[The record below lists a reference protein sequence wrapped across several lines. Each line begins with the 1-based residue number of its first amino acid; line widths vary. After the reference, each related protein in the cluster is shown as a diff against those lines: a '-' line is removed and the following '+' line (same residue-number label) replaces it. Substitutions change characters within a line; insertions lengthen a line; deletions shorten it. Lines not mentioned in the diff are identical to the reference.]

1 MNKITKY
8 LGVITILLFAGTFLY
23 TQEQAVDRVTV
34 PFSNPSKPGK
44 LDVSVQNGGIAIKGY
59 NGKEVIIEARVR
71 ERKVEAKLA
80 EGIPVKPDEKRLRL
94 AVRLPKKE
102 EEKKSKEVDIDKL
115 DIPDQVKEAIK
126 SGRIPNVEGL
136 RRIPVP
142 GGTGLEVEE
151 EDNVMEVR
159 TSTFQ
164 QAVDVVIQ
172 APYNTTL
179 ELSSMNNGTIT
190 VENITGE
197 VEVSNMNGPIKL
209 TGISGT
215 VVAHSM
221 NGWITVAL
229 ESVTPNKPMSFSTM
243 NGDIDVTLP
252 ANTKAKV
259 KIKSDMGEVY
269 SDFDIQ
275 VDTVP
280 QKIEEKDEGRYR
292 VSFEKY
298 IMGTINGG
306 GPEYTFK
313 TYHGDIIIRKAK

>member
-8 LGVITILLFAGTFLY
+8 LGVITVLLLAGTFLY
-23 TQEQAVDRVTV
+23 TQEQAADRVTV

-44 LDVSVQNGGIAIKGY
+44 LDVSVQNGGITIKGY
-59 NGKEVIIEARVR
+59 NGKEVIVEARVR
-71 ERKVEAKLA
+71 ERKVGERV
-80 EGIPVKPDEKRLRL
+80 IDEVAIARAVARLDDRTKRAVERLR
-94 AVRLPKKE
+94 E
-102 EEKKSKEVDIDKL
+102 EGQEKKSQL
-115 DIPDQVKEAIK
+115 
-126 SGRIPNVEGL
+126 EGL

-159 TSTFQ
+159 TSSFR

-172 APYNTTL
+172 APFNTNL
-179 ELSSMNNGTIT
+179 ELSSMNNGIIT

-215 VVAHSM
+215 VVADSM
-221 NGWITVAL
+221 NGWVNVAL
-229 ESVTPNKPMSFSTM
+229 KSVTPDKPMSFSTM

-259 KIKSDMGEVY
+259 KMKSDWGEVF

-275 VDTVP
+275 LDTVP

-313 TYHGDIIIRKAK
+313 TFHGDIIIRKAK

>member
-44 LDVSVQNGGIAIKGY
+44 LDVSVQNGGITIKGY

-71 ERKVEAKLA
+71 ERKIEGAEIDDIKNAVRTAVRVDERTARIFEQLKEKGKEKKAKL
-80 EGIPVKPDEKRLRL
+80 
-94 AVRLPKKE
+94 
-102 EEKKSKEVDIDKL
+102 
-115 DIPDQVKEAIK
+115 
-126 SGRIPNVEGL
+126 EGL

-151 EDNVMEVR
+151 EDNVMEVHTQAFR
-159 TSTFQ
+159 

-172 APYNTTL
+172 APFNTTL
-179 ELSSMNNGTIT
+179 ELSSMNNGIIT

-209 TGISGT
+209 SGISGT

-221 NGWITVAL
+221 NGSVTVAL
-229 ESVTPNKPMSFSTM
+229 KSVTPDKPMSFSTM

-252 ANTKAKV
+252 ANVKAKV
-259 KIKSDMGEVY
+259 KMKSQSGEVY

-275 VDTVP
+275 VDTAP

-292 VSFEKY
+292 ISFEKY
-298 IMGTINGG
+298 IIGTINGG

>member
-44 LDVSVQNGGIAIKGY
+44 LDVSVQNGGITIKGY

-71 ERKVEAKLA
+71 ERKV
-80 EGIPVKPDEKRLRL
+80 GEKVIDDIDTAVRT
-94 AVRLPKKE
+94 AVRLGDRTRRELERLRE
-102 EEKKSKEVDIDKL
+102 EGKEKKAQL
-115 DIPDQVKEAIK
+115 
-126 SGRIPNVEGL
+126 EGL

-151 EDNVMEVR
+151 EDNVMEVHTR
-159 TSTFQ
+159 AFR

-172 APYNTTL
+172 APFNTTL
-179 ELSSMNNGTIT
+179 ELGSMNNGIIT

-197 VEVSNMNGPIKL
+197 IEVSNMNGPIKL
-209 TGISGT
+209 SGISGT

-221 NGWITVAL
+221 NGSVTVAL
-229 ESVTPNKPMSFSTM
+229 KSVTPNKPMSFSTM

-252 ANTKAKV
+252 ANVKAKV
-259 KIKSDMGEVY
+259 KMKSDWGEVY

-275 VDTVP
+275 LETVP
-280 QKIEEKDEGRYR
+280 QKIEKKDEGKYR

-306 GPEYTFK
+306 GPEFTFK
-313 TYHGDIIIRKAK
+313 TYHGDIILRKAK

>member
-23 TQEQAVDRVTV
+23 TQEQAADRVTV

-44 LDVSVQNGGIAIKGY
+44 LDVSVQNGGITIKGY

-71 ERKVEAKLA
+71 ERKVGE
-80 EGIPVKPDEKRLRL
+80 RLIIDKET
-94 AVRLPKKE
+94 AVRLDDRTARAVE
-102 EEKKSKEVDIDKL
+102 QLRERAEEKKSKL
-115 DIPDQVKEAIK
+115 
-126 SGRIPNVEGL
+126 EGL

-151 EDNVMEVR
+151 EDNVMEVHTQAYR
-159 TSTFQ
+159 
-164 QAVDVVIQ
+164 QAVDVIIQ
-172 APYNTTL
+172 APFNTTL
-179 ELSSMNNGTIT
+179 ELSSLNNGIIT

-209 TGISGT
+209 SGISGT

-221 NGWITVAL
+221 NGSVTVAL
-229 ESVTPNKPMSFSTM
+229 KSVTSDKPMSFSTM

-252 ANTKAKV
+252 ANVKAKV
-259 KIKSDMGEVY
+259 KMKSERGEVY

-275 VDTVP
+275 LDSAP
-280 QKIEEKDEGRYR
+280 QKIEEKEEGRYR

-298 IMGTINGG
+298 IIGEINGG
-306 GPEYTFK
+306 GPDYTFK
-313 TYHGDIIIRKAK
+313 TYNGDIIIRKAK

>member
-1 MNKITKY
+1 M
-8 LGVITILLFAGTFLY
+8 
-23 TQEQAVDRVTV
+23 
-34 PFSNPSKPGK
+34 
-44 LDVSVQNGGIAIKGY
+44 
-59 NGKEVIIEARVR
+59 
-71 ERKVEAKLA
+71 
-80 EGIPVKPDEKRLRL
+80 
-94 AVRLPKKE
+94 
-102 EEKKSKEVDIDKL
+102 
-115 DIPDQVKEAIK
+115 
-126 SGRIPNVEGL
+126 
-136 RRIPVP
+136 
-142 GGTGLEVEE
+142 EVEE

-159 TSTFQ
+159 TSAFR

-172 APYNTTL
+172 APFNTNL
-179 ELSSMNNGTIT
+179 ELSSMNNGMIT

-215 VVAHSM
+215 VVADSM
-221 NGWITVAL
+221 NGWVNVAL
-229 ESVTPNKPMSFSTM
+229 KSVTPDKPMSFSTM

-259 KIKSDMGEVY
+259 KMKSDWGEVF

-275 VDTVP
+275 LDTVP

-313 TYHGDIIIRKAK
+313 TFHGDIIIRKAK

>member
-23 TQEQAVDRVTV
+23 TQEQPVDRVTV

-44 LDVSVQNGGIAIKGY
+44 LDVSVQNGGITIKGY

-71 ERKVEAKLA
+71 ERKV
-80 EGIPVKPDEKRLRL
+80 GEKVTDDIDTAVRT
-94 AVRLPKKE
+94 AVRLDDRTTRLIERLRE
-102 EEKKSKEVDIDKL
+102 EGQEKKAKL
-115 DIPDQVKEAIK
+115 
-126 SGRIPNVEGL
+126 EGL

-151 EDNVMEVR
+151 EGNVMEVR
-159 TSTFQ
+159 THTLQ

-172 APYNTTL
+172 APFNTIL
-179 ELSSMNNGTIT
+179 ELSSMNNGMIT
-190 VENITGE
+190 VENISGE
-197 VEVSNMNGPIKL
+197 IEVSNMNGPIKL

-221 NGWITVAL
+221 NGWINVAL
-229 ESVTPNKPMSFSTM
+229 KSVTPDKPMSFSTM

-252 ANTKAKV
+252 ANVKAKV
-259 KIKSDMGEVY
+259 KMKSDWGEVY
-269 SDFDIQ
+269 SDFDIR
-275 VDTVP
+275 VETVP

>member
-44 LDVSVQNGGIAIKGY
+44 LDVSVQNGGITIKGY

-71 ERKVEAKLA
+71 ERKV
-80 EGIPVKPDEKRLRL
+80 GEKVIDDMDV
-94 AVRLPKKE
+94 AVRLDDRVRREIERLRE
-102 EEKKSKEVDIDKL
+102 EGKEKKAKL
-115 DIPDQVKEAIK
+115 
-126 SGRIPNVEGL
+126 EGL

-151 EDNVMEVR
+151 EDNVIEVHTQAFR
-159 TSTFQ
+159 

-172 APYNTTL
+172 APFNTTL
-179 ELSSMNNGTIT
+179 ELGSMNNGTIT

-197 VEVSNMNGPIKL
+197 IEVSNMNGPIKL

-215 VVAHSM
+215 VIAHSM
-221 NGWITVAL
+221 NGWINVAL
-229 ESVTPNKPMSFSTM
+229 KSVNPDKPMSFSTM

-252 ANTKAKV
+252 ANVKAKV
-259 KIKSDMGEVY
+259 KIKSDWGEVY

-275 VDTVP
+275 LDTVP
-280 QKIEEKDEGRYR
+280 QKIEEKNEGKYR

>member
-8 LGVITILLFAGTFLY
+8 LGVITVLLLAGTFLY
-23 TQEQAVDRVTV
+23 TQEQAADRVTV

-44 LDVSVQNGGIAIKGY
+44 LDVSVQNGGITIKGY
-59 NGKEVIIEARVR
+59 NGKEVIVEARVR
-71 ERKVEAKLA
+71 ERKVGERV
-80 EGIPVKPDEKRLRL
+80 IDEVAIARAVARLDDRTKRAVERLR
-94 AVRLPKKE
+94 E
-102 EEKKSKEVDIDKL
+102 EGQEKKSQL
-115 DIPDQVKEAIK
+115 
-126 SGRIPNVEGL
+126 EGL

-159 TSTFQ
+159 TSAFR

-172 APYNTTL
+172 APFNTNL
-179 ELSSMNNGTIT
+179 ELSSMNNGIIT

-215 VVAHSM
+215 VVADSM
-221 NGWITVAL
+221 NGWVNVAL
-229 ESVTPNKPMSFSTM
+229 KSVTPDKPMSFSTM

-259 KIKSDMGEVY
+259 KMKSDWGEVF

-275 VDTVP
+275 LDTVP

-313 TYHGDIIIRKAK
+313 TFHGDIIIRKAK

>member
-23 TQEQAVDRVTV
+23 TQEQPVDRVTV

-44 LDVSVQNGGIAIKGY
+44 LDVNVQNGGITIKGY

-71 ERKVEAKLA
+71 ERKV
-80 EGIPVKPDEKRLRL
+80 GEKVTADFDVAVRT
-94 AVRLPKKE
+94 AVRLDDRTARAVERLREKA
-102 EEKKSKEVDIDKL
+102 EEKKSQL
-115 DIPDQVKEAIK
+115 
-126 SGRIPNVEGL
+126 EGL

-151 EDNVMEVR
+151 EGNVMEVR
-159 TSTFQ
+159 THAFQ
-164 QAVDVVIQ
+164 QAIDVVIQ
-172 APYNTTL
+172 APFNTTL

-221 NGWITVAL
+221 NGWINVAL
-229 ESVTPNKPMSFSTM
+229 KSVTPDKPMSFSTM

-252 ANTKAKV
+252 ASVKAKV
-259 KIKSDMGEVY
+259 KMKSDWGEVY

-275 VDTVP
+275 VSTVP

>member
-44 LDVSVQNGGIAIKGY
+44 LDVSVQNGGITIKGY

-71 ERKVEAKLA
+71 ERKV
-80 EGIPVKPDEKRLRL
+80 GEKVTDDIDTAIRTAVRT
-94 AVRLPKKE
+94 AVRLDDRARRE
-102 EEKKSKEVDIDKL
+102 LEQLREEGEEKKSKL
-115 DIPDQVKEAIK
+115 
-126 SGRIPNVEGL
+126 EGL

-151 EDNVMEVR
+151 EDNVMEVHTQAFR
-159 TSTFQ
+159 

-172 APYNTTL
+172 APFNTTL
-179 ELSSMNNGTIT
+179 ELSSMNNGIIT

-209 TGISGT
+209 SGISGT

-221 NGWITVAL
+221 NGSVTVAL
-229 ESVTPNKPMSFSTM
+229 KSVTPDKPMSFSTM

-252 ANTKAKV
+252 ANIKAKV
-259 KIKSDMGEVY
+259 KMKSEWGEVY

-275 VDTVP
+275 LDTVP
-280 QKIEEKDEGRYR
+280 QKVEEKEEGKYR
-292 VSFEKY
+292 ISFEKY